1 MTFFDRYTAL
11 CARQGMQPMSQKA
24 AKAFGVTR
32 ATIVAWGQKNTIPK
46 GETLVLIANHFGV
59 SSDYLLG
66 RTDDPTDYAAAVF
79 PQAAVSQPRI
89 LTLYNQ
95 LDGIDQVRVESYVE
109 GILSTDKYRT
119 APLAK
124 MG

>member
-1 MTFFDRYTAL
+1 MTFFDRYTDL
-11 CARQGMQPMSQKA
+11 CSQQGLQPMSQKA

-46 GETLVLIANHFGV
+46 GETLVLIANHFNV
-59 SSDYLLG
+59 SADYLLG
-66 RTDDPTDYAAAVF
+66 RTDDPTDYAAAALAQTV
-79 PQAAVSQPRI
+79 AGQPRI

-95 LDGIDQVRVESYVE
+95 LDSIDQVRVESYVE
-109 GILSTDKYRT
+109 GMLSTDKYRS
-119 APLAK
+119 APLTK